1 MKSEQTSHDNQCC
14 CTHEGESLSGA
25 YGCEDKKYVFTP
37 REQEVLG
44 KIREAASRARS
55 IKEEL
60 RNMGP
65 DDARREQVLHD
76 LEQLRK
82 TRAELEEERIAAA
95 EERMRMLGHI

>member
-1 MKSEQTSHDNQCC
+1 MKSEQISHDNQCC
-14 CTHEGESLSGA
+14 CAHEGGSLSGA

-37 REQEVLG
+37 REQAVLG
-44 KIREAASRARS
+44 KIRETALRARS

-60 RNMGP
+60 RSLEP
-65 DDARREQVLHD
+65 DDARREQALHE